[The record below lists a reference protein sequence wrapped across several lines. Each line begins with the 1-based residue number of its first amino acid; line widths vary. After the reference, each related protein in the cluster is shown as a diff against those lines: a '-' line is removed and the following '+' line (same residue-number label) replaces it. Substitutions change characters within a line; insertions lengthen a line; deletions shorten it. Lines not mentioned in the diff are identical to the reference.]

1 MELGGK
7 GQCYSLRGRKGA
19 RSLVETGSP
28 ERGVYLEG
36 EDSEFSFRTSEFL
49 SIKFIKDQSP
59 SNKLV
64 IN

>member
-1 MELGGK
+1 MLQSE
-7 GQCYSLRGRKGA
+7 GQEGA
-19 RSLVETGSP
+19 RSRVETGSP
-28 ERGVYLEG
+28 ERGVYLER

-49 SIKFIKDQSP
+49 SIKLIKNQSP